1 MPSNMRPFKETI
13 SLDEA
18 RAIIDR
24 AIVPIARVER
34 VSLEH
39 ASGRVLAET
48 ITSSADVPPFA
59 RAAMDGYAVRA
70 EDTAGASRA
79 TPRTLR
85 CIEKVFTGQL
95 AVQAVGPGQC
105 IEIATGAPM
114 PPGADA
120 VVMVEET
127 ASDEDAVRIFAQ
139 ATRSQN
145 IGRQGADIQKGQAV
159 LDPGT
164 PLNASRVG
172 ALAALGLTDV
182 SVFAKPRV
190 AILSTGN
197 EIVEPGQP
205 LAPGQIYDINRFTIS
220 AVVAEHGGVPVPYR
234 IASDTIEDLSR
245 SVDACLE
252 QDILVFS
259 GGSSVGERDLILD
272 VVTAKGEMLF
282 HGIAVKPGKPTAFGR
297 INGKLVFGMP
307 GYPSSCLSNAYIL
320 LVPALRRMA
329 RLPDQI
335 IRSITL
341 PLASRVTSA
350 PGRHQFYTVRI
361 ENGAAVPAFKAS
373 GDITSM
379 SRADGYIEIPADVDV
394 VEAGMRVEVKLF

>member
-1 MPSNMRPFKETI
+1 M
-13 SLDEA
+13 
-18 RAIIDR
+18 
-24 AIVPIARVER
+24 
-34 VSLEH
+34 
-39 ASGRVLAET
+39 
-48 ITSSADVPPFA
+48 
-59 RAAMDGYAVRA
+59 
-70 EDTAGASRA
+70 
-79 TPRTLR
+79 
-85 CIEKVFTGQL
+85 
-95 AVQAVGPGQC
+95 
-105 IEIATGAPM
+105 
-114 PPGADA
+114 
-120 VVMVEET
+120 
-127 ASDEDAVRIFAQ
+127 
-139 ATRSQN
+139 
-145 IGRQGADIQKGQAV
+145 
-159 LDPGT
+159 
-164 PLNASRVG
+164 
-172 ALAALGLTDV
+172 
-182 SVFAKPRV
+182 

-361 ENGAAVPAFKAS
+361 EHGAAVPAF
-373 GDITSM
+373 
-379 SRADGYIEIPADVDV
+379 
-394 VEAGMRVEVKLF
+394 

>member
-335 IRSITL
+335 IRSIAL